1 MFLQVPPTGAGFYAD
16 SSWECFGSPVSLS
29 GRNLLRGTDYNA
41 PPSCSPPRYA
51 APGGGSASLG
61 AEQRRK
67 PYQLRLLIHCEIA
80 RFEEQAALEARP
92 VWGVPKAF
100 CSRRLAMPA
109 VGRE

>member
-67 PYQLRLLIHCEIA
+67 PYQLRLLSATKPEVSI
-80 RFEEQAALEARP
+80 RWTALESAP
-92 VWGVPKAF
+92 HKGVLKAF
-100 CSRRLAMPA
+100 HLRLLPVPVA
-109 VGRE
+109 GRE